1 MNHLSLELTLCPLYR
16 GRNWV
21 TEWSRNWPR
30 SQSLEVVGPG
40 VKPRGT
46 WLQNLNFEH
55 RNCPKKRPKP
65 HHWNL
70 RGRPA
75 MCGRGA
81 PSSGQSS
88 AVQDRRRANGA
99 LALLRPISRSLSHT
113 CTRAHTHIYYPVL
126 QGKTTTSPSP
136 HLQPRTCGPYP
147 TAPFPGQ
154 APLATQAPRNFL
166 VAPLCLFLSV
176 RAWVSLTTPVV
187 LKLCCTL

>member
-21 TEWSRNWPR
+21 TEWSHNWPR
-30 SQSLEVVGPG
+30 SQSLEVVEPG

-70 RGRPA
+70 LGRPA

-81 PSSGQSS
+81 PSSGRS
-88 AVQDRRRANGA
+88 ATVQDRRRANGA
-99 LALLRPISRSLSHT
+99 LALLGPISRSLSHT
-113 CTRAHTHIYYPVL
+113 HARARTHICTIWFSRGRPRHLHLLIYNPGHAAPTQLPLSLVRL
-126 QGKTTTSPSP
+126 
-136 HLQPRTCGPYP
+136 HLQCKPQGT
-147 TAPFPGQ
+147 FW
-154 APLATQAPRNFL
+154 LL
-166 VAPLCLFLSV
+166 LCVSFFLSEPG
-176 RAWVSLTTPVV
+176 SP
-187 LKLCCTL
+187 